1 MYDFYKVLEVE
12 NSYST
17 INWDAEDLTVRPV
30 YHQTYIF
37 LNKDTQN
44 YFRSVYTL
52 FDMLG
57 DIGGLLQFFEMFGQF
72 LVWLLSGQQLS
83 QFIIRS
89 VFKFE
94 GEKKDE
100 DNAD

>member
-1 MYDFYKVLEVE
+1 MYDFYKVVEVA
-12 NSYST
+12 NPWGVF
-17 INWDAEDLTVRPV
+17 NWDKEDLTVRPV

-72 LVWLLSGQQLS
+72 LVWVLSGQ
-83 QFIIRS
+83 
-89 VFKFE
+89 
-94 GEKKDE
+94 
-100 DNAD
+100 